1 MPPIQTHSSFVNQ
14 RKMFCAHAG
23 ANGGGGLALRIK
35 DDKIDCRS
43 ELVVARGW
51 CSQRPPHHAV
61 AKFQEQAVWGD
72 RLAVWGGMILFLTST
87 DIHRYKKKTKTI

>member
-1 MPPIQTHSSFVNQ
+1 MPTIQTHSSFVNQ
-14 RKMFCAHAG
+14 RKVFCAHAG

-61 AKFQEQAVWGD
+61 ARFQEQ
-72 RLAVWGGMILFLTST
+72 AVWGGMILFLTST
-87 DIHRYKKKTKTI
+87 DIHRYKKTPKLFEAKVI

>member
-1 MPPIQTHSSFVNQ
+1 MPTIQTHSSFVNQ

-51 CSQRPPHHAV
+51 CSQRQPHHAV
-61 AKFQEQAVWGD
+61 ARFQEQAVWG
-72 RLAVWGGMILFLTST
+72 RMILFLTST
-87 DIHRYKKKTKTI
+87 DIHRYKKTPKLFEAKVI